1 MDARGHLSASL
12 CEVDRGDPLAQGNGP
27 ENVFVLRTE
36 RYRQHPLVIAGPGA
50 GVDVTAGAVVGD
62 ILRAAGAL

>member
-1 MDARGHLSASL
+1 MDAHGQLRASL
-12 CEVDRGDPLAQGNGP
+12 REVDQGSPLSQGHGP

-36 RYRQHPLVIAGPGA
+36 RYQQHPLVIAGPGA
-50 GVDVTAGAVVGD
+50 GIAVTAGAVVGD

>member
-1 MDARGHLSASL
+1 MDACGHLSASL
-12 CEVDRGDPLAQGNGP
+12 REVDRGDPLAQGNGP